1 MLAALLC
8 TRAAGSSQTG
18 GGGDSKKRQKHRT
31 IKFSDFAHQQ
41 EREEAVRAMLQP
53 APVIEN
59 YVSRETIDEF
69 ADDDEII
76 LLMISRI
83 LH

>member
-8 TRAAGSSQTG
+8 TRVLQPQPQG
-18 GGGDSKKRQKHRT
+18 GGGDSKKRPKGRT

-41 EREEAVRAMLQP
+41 EREAAMLTMLP
-53 APVIEN
+53 PKPVTEN

-76 LLMISRI
+76 LLTITRI